1 MKIHDICSKIII
13 FSLLCAASPL
23 FSETFRVRKLFP
35 LKLTGTVQNE
45 QTVVTGI
52 NDGIAIFLPEERTW
66 LEGIEIKI
74 AIPEAV
80 AAWQDSVALSLY
92 DNITP
97 LPSASRIDYS
107 GTRSFVKPLPTRLS
121 WIIRIP
127 LSTAVSFK
135 ESAYETKLG
144 VVPDTKQGVVFVR
157 LQPAMKGIPD
167 ETINA
172 ELKITVKPI
181 LINKGKLRVSIVSPN
196 GNASPYTLF
205 IDGTKTNA
213 DTEGYTLASG
223 THDVNIV
230 SDFYRD
236 EMRTV
241 HIDQAK
247 TTELSIVLK
256 SLVPMLTVT
265 APDNAAVYIDGQ
277 KCTEFGKEFEISEGE
292 HAVRFVMGSYEIV
305 RVLSAQKGKSYTA
318 SVAVDFTI
326 SENQEK

>member
-1 MKIHDICSKIII
+1 MKIHGIRSKIII

-23 FSETFRVRKLFP
+23 FPETFRVRKLFP
-35 LKLTGTVQNE
+35 LKLTGTVQSE

-92 DNITP
+92 DNISP
-97 LPSASRIDYS
+97 LPALSQIDYS

-127 LSTAVSFK
+127 LSASVSFK
-135 ESAYETKLG
+135 ESAYDTKLG
-144 VVPDTKQGVVFVR
+144 VVPDTKQGFVFVR

-172 ELKITVKPI
+172 ELKISIKPI
-181 LINKGKLRVSIVSPN
+181 LINKGKLRVSVASPN
-196 GNASPYTLF
+196 GDTSPYTLF
-205 IDGTKTNA
+205 IDGTKTDVDA
-213 DTEGYTLASG
+213 KGYTLTPGA
-223 THDVNIV
+223 HDVNIV

-241 HIDQAK
+241 RIDQAK

-256 SLVPMLTVT
+256 SLVPTLAVT
-265 APDNAAVYIDGQ
+265 APDNATVYVDGQ
-277 KCTEFGKEFEISEGE
+277 KCTVFGKEFEISEGE
-292 HAVRFVMGSYEIV
+292 HTVRFVMGDYEIL
-305 RVLSAQKGKSYTA
+305 RTLNAQKGKSYTA
-318 SVAVDFTI
+318 SVTVDLTI
-326 SENQEK
+326 SEQ

>member
-1 MKIHDICSKIII
+1 MKTQGICSKIIV

-45 QTVVTGI
+45 QTFVAGI
-52 NDGIAIFLPEERTW
+52 NDGIAIFLPDDRSW

-97 LPSASRIDYS
+97 RPSSSQIDYG

-127 LSTAVSFK
+127 LSASVSFK
-135 ESAYETKLG
+135 ESAYETKLAL
-144 VVPDTKQGVVFVR
+144 VPDTKRGFVFVR

-172 ELKITVKPI
+172 ELKSSVKPI
-181 LINKGKLRVSIVSPN
+181 LINKGKLCISVAALT
-196 GNASPYTLF
+196 GETSPYTIF
-205 IDGTKTNA
+205 IDGNKTAA
-213 DTEGYTLASG
+213 DRNGYTLSPG

-230 SDFYRD
+230 SDFYRS

-241 HIDQAK
+241 RIDQAK
-247 TTELSIVLK
+247 TTELAIALK
-256 SLVPMLTVT
+256 SLVPTLTV
-265 APDNAAVYIDGQ
+265 ASPDNAAVYVDGQ
-277 KCTEFGKEFEISEGE
+277 KCGVFGKAFEISEGE
-292 HAVRFVMGSYEIV
+292 HTVRFVMGDYEIV
-305 RVLSAQKGKSYTA
+305 RTINAQKGKSYTA
-318 SVAVDFTI
+318 SVAVDLKI
-326 SENQEK
+326 SED

>member
-1 MKIHDICSKIII
+1 MKIHGICSKIII
-13 FSLLCAASPL
+13 LSLLCAASPL

-35 LKLTGTVQNE
+35 IKLTGTIQNE
-45 QTVVTGI
+45 QTFVTGI
-52 NDGIAIFLPEERTW
+52 NDCIAIFLPDDRSW

-97 LPSASRIDYS
+97 LPSSSQIDYG
-107 GTRSFVKPLPTRLS
+107 GTRSFVKPLPARLS

-127 LSTAVSFK
+127 LSASVSFK
-135 ESAYETKLG
+135 ESAYETKIG
-144 VVPDTKQGVVFVR
+144 VVPDTKRGFVFVR
-157 LQPAMKGIPD
+157 LQPAMKGVPD

-181 LINKGKLRVSIVSPN
+181 LINKGKLCVSVTAPN
-196 GNASPYTLF
+196 GDTDPYTLF
-205 IDGTKTNA
+205 IDGAKTAA
-213 DTEGYTLASG
+213 DANGYTLTPG

-241 HIDQAK
+241 RIDRAK
-247 TTELSIVLK
+247 TTELRVALK
-256 SLVPMLTVT
+256 SLAPTLLVT
-265 APDNAAVYIDGQ
+265 SPANASVYVDGRHW
-277 KCTEFGKEFEISEGE
+277 TTIGKEIEISEGE
-292 HAVRFVMGSYEIV
+292 HTVRFVMGDYEIMRTV
-305 RVLSAQKGKSYTA
+305 NAQKGKSYTV
-318 SVAVDFTI
+318 SIAVDLKI
-326 SENQEK
+326 NEE